1 MDWHQRF
8 QQQAVWTESV
18 RKYLAGRA
26 NLQKASRILETGCG
40 TGAITRSLHSLMPA
54 GIYGLDFNRSHLE
67 TARQHDP
74 STRFCAADA
83 RHMPFPSGV
92 FDAVVCHFFLM
103 WVPDPAG
110 AMREMV
116 RVARPGGTVIAFA
129 EPDYGG
135 RIDYPPPLDTLG
147 TRQAE
152 ALRSQGAD
160 PRMGRKLSG
169 LFHAASLQQVET
181 GLLGGEWRGAPSPEQ
196 RESEWAVLA
205 DDLAGQILPQELR
218 ELREIEDRAL
228 QSGERVLFVPTFFAL
243 GRKPG

>member
-1 MDWHQRF
+1 
-8 QQQAVWTESV
+8 
-18 RKYLAGRA
+18 
-26 NLQKASRILETGCG
+26 
-40 TGAITRSLHSLMPA
+40 
-54 GIYGLDFNRSHLE
+54 
-67 TARQHDP
+67 
-74 STRFCAADA
+74 
-83 RHMPFPSGV
+83 MPFPSGV
-92 FDAVVCHFFLM
+92 FDAVVCHFFLL
-103 WVPDPAG
+103 WVPDPAA

-169 LFHAASLQQVET
+169 LFHAAGLQQVET

-205 DDLAGQILPQELR
+205 DDLTGQIPPQELR
-218 ELREIEDRAL
+218 ELREFDDRAW
-228 QSGERVLFVPTFFAL
+228 QSGKRVLFVPTFFAL